1 MERKPLGELEG
12 EASHANADV
21 SNSDSFSVYE
31 DPSQAS
37 IHVDLS
43 TSRLHIRPV
52 HYHLVPDASKPHRD
66 QPLPHS
72 YTNPGSTDQHALH
85 SCTLSGSA
93 AARVTTANTTVTE
106 FDIVQHACF
115 EPTSTPFKQTLPNL
129 NMLDD
134 ITAITMLHEPQTND
148 TCINPP
154 APPQVAPPPLL
165 SSHMPP
171 LPHHR
176 ILDTITEESHS
187 SYGSTSSSSSTTTGN
202 YSVSSL
208 SCQTTDNGGMLYI
221 THKVIWIFDGI

>member
-93 AARVTTANTTVTE
+93 AARVTTANTHTHTHTHTHT
-106 FDIVQHACF
+106 QQWKPH
-115 EPTSTPFKQTLPNL
+115 PRQ
-129 NMLDD
+129 
-134 ITAITMLHEPQTND
+134 LHVG
-148 TCINPP
+148 
-154 APPQVAPPPLL
+154 VAT
-165 SSHMPP
+165 
-171 LPHHR
+171 R
-176 ILDTITEESHS
+176 
-187 SYGSTSSSSSTTTGN
+187 N
-202 YSVSSL
+202 
-208 SCQTTDNGGMLYI
+208 
-221 THKVIWIFDGI
+221 